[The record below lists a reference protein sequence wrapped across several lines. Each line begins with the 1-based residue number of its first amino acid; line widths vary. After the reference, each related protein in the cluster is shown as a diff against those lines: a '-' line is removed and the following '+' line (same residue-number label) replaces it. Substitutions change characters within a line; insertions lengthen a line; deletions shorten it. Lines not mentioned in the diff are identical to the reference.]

1 MFITLY
7 NIFLFYFTI
16 DPNSINDIHKI
27 EGHIAFTA
35 LLKGVKTP
43 RKRKYDDKSTS

>member
-16 DPNSINDIHKI
+16 DPEFDQWY
-27 EGHIAFTA
+27 T
-35 LLKGVKTP
+35 
-43 RKRKYDDKSTS
+43 